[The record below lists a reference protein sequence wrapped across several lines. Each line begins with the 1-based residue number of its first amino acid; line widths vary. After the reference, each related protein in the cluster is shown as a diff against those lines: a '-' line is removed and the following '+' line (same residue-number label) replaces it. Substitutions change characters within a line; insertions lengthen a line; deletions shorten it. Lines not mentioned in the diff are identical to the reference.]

1 MRARARSRTCTHDTR
16 ESHVREGGRSASMA
30 ERELSR
36 RSQRRM
42 RAVVAQRLAGQLPK
56 KPRLVMEVPEDSRR
70 EDHEDTSLSHCD
82 PSRSHQDMSSPED
95 APLSPPEGPEH
106 ASLSPSEVPEH
117 TEHASL
123 SPSAGPEHA
132 PLSSPEEL
140 IGSSSE
146 TGSFDG
152 VGDMGEDC
160 DSMSASLSDESLTDT
175 DLSESECATAEP
187 KTFDSS
193 VPLYPE
199 SSITDVDFNTVFLSF
214 AQRHN
219 LTYSSQSD
227 LLKLLSLLLPSPS
240 RIPSSSSVLIGKYVN
255 LKEDAIIQH
264 YCGVC
269 SNPIDC
275 GSSCGQ
281 QQCAKAQLPRAVF
294 IRVPLSMQL
303 KERFEGKITVQL
315 LNS

>member
-1 MRARARSRTCTHDTR
+1 MRARARSRTCTHVHMRLTHDTR

-56 KPRLVMEVPEDSRR
+56 KPRLVMKDPEDSRR
-70 EDHEDTSLSHCD
+70 EDHDDTSLSHCD

-140 IGSSSE
+140 ISIGSSSE

-199 SSITDVDFNTVFLSF
+199 SSITDVDFNTFFEL
-214 AQRHN
+214 
-219 LTYSSQSD
+219 
-227 LLKLLSLLLPSPS
+227 
-240 RIPSSSSVLIGKYVN
+240 
-255 LKEDAIIQH
+255 
-264 YCGVC
+264 C
-269 SNPIDC
+269 SA
-275 GSSCGQ
+275 S
-281 QQCAKAQLPRAVF
+281 
-294 IRVPLSMQL
+294 
-303 KERFEGKITVQL
+303 
-315 LNS
+315 